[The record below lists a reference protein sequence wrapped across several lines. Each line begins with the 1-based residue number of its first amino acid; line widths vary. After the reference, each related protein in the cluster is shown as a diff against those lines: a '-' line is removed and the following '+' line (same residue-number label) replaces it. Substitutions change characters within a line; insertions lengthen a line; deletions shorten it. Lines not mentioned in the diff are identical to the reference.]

1 MKDINTNGSTHIH
14 QTSEWVRNFV
24 VELNICPFAGG
35 VVEKDR
41 VRYNL
46 SLAENIDILYQDF
59 LQELLFLH
67 ESDPELVETSI
78 LIHPHVLTDF
88 HQYLDFLGLADE
100 AILEAGLEG
109 VIQVASFHPD
119 YVFEGEDPQSVT
131 NYTNRSPYP
140 MLHLLRE
147 SSVSK
152 AVDGHPDIEGIPAR
166 NMELLEKLGLDKVK
180 ELAGITDGQ

>member
-78 LIHPHVLTDF
+78 SYNFV
-88 HQYLDFLGLADE
+88 
-100 AILEAGLEG
+100 
-109 VIQVASFHPD
+109 
-119 YVFEGEDPQSVT
+119 
-131 NYTNRSPYP
+131 
-140 MLHLLRE
+140 
-147 SSVSK
+147 
-152 AVDGHPDIEGIPAR
+152 
-166 NMELLEKLGLDKVK
+166 
-180 ELAGITDGQ
+180 